1 MRKIVLISLGIFLTL
16 QIYSQQ
22 KTETIDI
29 VADASQMILPD
40 IMQINI
46 DLKYKDKNEQQALNR
61 LTTGINGQIQA
72 IENAGFKKDEIKLH
86 EFSIDE
92 LSDWESNKPK
102 ITGYEA
108 VQTIT
113 ILLPISA
120 KEKIDVLLNNLTIN
134 KNENISVKI
143 DAKLSDELNKK
154 IQNELIR
161 KTISDAT
168 EKAHIMAES
177 LNVKLGNVK
186 SVEYGDLYYAPRM
199 KGTIRFTVPIN
210 DENKNEVKASSSYQL
225 LGISETEITEKIH
238 VVWYIE

>member
-1 MRKIVLISLGIFLTL
+1 MRKIALITVGIFLTL

-22 KTETIDI
+22 KIETIDI

-40 IMQINI
+40 IMQVNI
-46 DLKYKDKNEQQALNR
+46 DLKYKDKNQQQALNR

-72 IENAGFKKDEIKLH
+72 IQNAGFMKEEIKLH

-92 LSDWESNKPK
+92 LSDWESNKLK
-102 ITGYEA
+102 ISGYEA
-108 VQTIT
+108 VQRIT
-113 ILLPISA
+113 ISLPISA
-120 KEKIDVLLNNLTIN
+120 KEKIDGLLNNLSIN

-154 IQNELIR
+154 IKNELIQ
-161 KTISDAT
+161 KAISDAT
-168 EKAHIMAES
+168 EKAHIMAAS
-177 LNVKLGNVK
+177 LNIKLGNVK
-186 SVEYGDLYYAPRM
+186 SVEYGDLFFVPRM
-199 KGTIRFTVPIN
+199 KSSVRFTAPIIN
-210 DENKNEVKASSSYQL
+210 EENTKVKSSNAYQL